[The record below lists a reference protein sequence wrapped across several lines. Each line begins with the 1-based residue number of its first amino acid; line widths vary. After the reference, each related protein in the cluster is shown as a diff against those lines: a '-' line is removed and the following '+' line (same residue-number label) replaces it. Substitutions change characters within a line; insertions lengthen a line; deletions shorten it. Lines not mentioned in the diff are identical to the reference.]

1 MRYDEYRARGMQIG
15 SGTIESGWQHVLGA
29 RRKQAGMIWER
40 EGARAVAKVRTWL
53 KRGRWDEAM
62 RLRPALRRSYQ
73 RQPRAEAG
81 AGRQAGAQAAE
92 QEQAGAPVAAEAEV
106 PRRQAEG
113 RTGVTSGPALVD
125 REQPWVRGRPAADHP
140 WRRAW
145 SIRRQRQQVAAVP
158 EPALPLSA

>member
-81 AGRQAGAQAAE
+81 AGRQG
-92 QEQAGAPVAAEAEV
+92 
-106 PRRQAEG
+106 RRRVSRSRLERQWQRRRGG
-113 RTGVTSGPALVD
+113 RA
-125 REQPWVRGRPAADHP
+125 
-140 WRRAW
+140 
-145 SIRRQRQQVAAVP
+145 
-158 EPALPLSA
+158 